1 MNRTKPNQTTSQYL
15 RHGSQP
21 ESVPAIKG
29 VPQLQPYWA
38 AGFSFSRGHFPIQ
51 VPYDP
56 YLPMIFQGEEI
67 SIGVRGFTHG
77 YDFYAPEKSVNF
89 HVYAQ
94 GENKVKRKVSEHG
107 MEDENEC
114 TNTNNNIHR
123 LSMADCHGRLSWP
136 IVMSRM

>member
-1 MNRTKPNQTTSQYL
+1 
-15 RHGSQP
+15 
-21 ESVPAIKG
+21 
-29 VPQLQPYWA
+29 
-38 AGFSFSRGHFPIQ
+38 
-51 VPYDP
+51 
-56 YLPMIFQGEEI
+56 MIFQGEEI

-123 LSMADCHGRLSWP
+123 LSMADCHGRLS
-136 IVMSRM
+136 